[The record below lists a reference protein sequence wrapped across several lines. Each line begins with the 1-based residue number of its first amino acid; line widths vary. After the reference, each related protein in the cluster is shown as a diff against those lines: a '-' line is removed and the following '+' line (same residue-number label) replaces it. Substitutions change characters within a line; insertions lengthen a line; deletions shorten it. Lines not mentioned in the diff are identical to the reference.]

1 MAKPFS
7 IQAPEDIAK
16 EYAGNKQKIAQAAQ
30 MGVVDPTAAVL
41 AGMFIDRMRSAQ
53 VMEGRQQP
61 TVAQQVLGGG
71 GAPAPLAANP
81 AASAGMG
88 ALPPMSPPP
97 SMPPQEM
104 PQPEMAMAA
113 GGLTTLPVP
122 DAMFDEPTNG
132 GFNDGYAGG
141 GMVAFAGGGTTGGW
155 GDYIEQTV
163 RKLDPNI
170 QITGRARTPERNAQ
184 LPGAVANSYHIIDA
198 ARDIR
203 TPDGMKK
210 SDFIAQLKSVFGPD
224 YDVLPSAGNSVHV
237 EPGPKLGEKV
247 RGGMK
252 AGNAPA
258 VMPERDIGTAEGRA
272 SSREDIFQSL
282 QSRFG
287 STPEEQA
294 VEDKRMA
301 RAEEMASPEYYEKQ
315 RKADMWET
323 LTEIGVNMASKPIAE
338 AIGAAMPGARAAK
351 KERAA
356 LKDRALDAMGEIN
369 GLKRKENL
377 QLFGMAVEL
386 GKEGIQQEQF
396 ERKLEADE
404 TRSNLDRAAQLEGY
418 KISAAGKTTD
428 LESATQIIYESLVK
442 SNAQGLLTKGGKP
455 FTFAPEAL
463 KRQALVAAA
472 KLVKPPKPATDLSDA
487 LQLNGASG
495 TGTGGS
501 TVVDYGALEQ

>member
-1 MAKPFS
+1 MAQSFNIRP
-7 IQAPEDIAK
+7 PEDVAFAYGFDK
-16 EYAGNKQKIAQAAQ
+16 NRIAQAVADKKLDETSAV
-30 MGVVDPTAAVL
+30 MAAML
-41 AGMFIDRMRSAQ
+41 INAGQRQQEMQA
-53 VMEGRQQP
+53 GQQP

-88 ALPPMSPPP
+88 ALPPMPPSS

-252 AGNAPA
+252 ASNAPA

-287 STPEEQA
+287 PTPEEQA

-386 GKEGIQQEQF
+386 GKEGALQEQF
-396 ERKLEADE
+396 ERKLASEE
-404 TRSNLDRAAQLEGY
+404 TQSNLDRAAQLEGY

-442 SNAQGLLTKGGKP
+442 SNAQGLLTKDGKP

-472 KLVKPPKPATDLSDA
+472 KLVKPPKADTDVLGA
-487 LQLNGASG
+487 LQLGGAGG